1 VFDVKFAIYGEEP
14 RSWDKVWRGNPL
26 TEKINLD
33 YSVNLPGDRDTPE
46 PALVSASEIVSHDED
61 YEDSRWK
68 SVTLSPNEI
77 KRVDSVTGEF
87 IYATDD
93 GIVVK
98 LSRQKQQNYNW
109 LAF

>member
-1 VFDVKFAIYGEEP
+1 
-14 RSWDKVWRGNPL
+14 
-26 TEKINLD
+26 
-33 YSVNLPGDRDTPE
+33 
-46 PALVSASEIVSHDED
+46 VS
-61 YEDSRWK
+61 
-68 SVTLSPNEI
+68 LSPNDI

-87 IYATDD
+87 VYATDD